1 MGTVQ
6 VDYNLPERFEL
17 EYIAEDGKPHR
28 PLMIH
33 RAPFG
38 SLERMIGL
46 LTEQYAGAFPLWLS
60 PVQIAILPISDRH
73 NDYAETLANRL
84 RGYDFEAPVENPLRV
99 EVDARRETLGK
110 KIREN
115 QLQKVPYMLIL
126 GDRDIEQGT
135 VGVRSREEGDLG
147 AMSVEAFLERIYGEL

>member
-17 EYIAEDGKPHR
+17 EYIGEDSKPHR
-28 PLMIH
+28 PIMIH

-46 LTEQYAGAFPLWLS
+46 ITEQYSGAFPFWMA
-60 PVQIAILPISDRH
+60 PVQITVLAIADRH
-73 NDYAETLANRL
+73 NDPAFNLAAKLRDTLFDSRN
-84 RGYDFEAPVENPLRV
+84 LRV
-99 EVDARRETLGK
+99 TVDDRRETLGK
-110 KIREN
+110 KIREA

-126 GDRDIEQGT
+126 GDKDLENGT

-147 AMSVEAFLERIYGEL
+147 AMSVEDFLGRLK

>member
-1 MGTVQ
+1 
-6 VDYNLPERFEL
+6 
-17 EYIAEDGKPHR
+17 
-28 PLMIH
+28 MIH

-60 PVQIAILPISDRH
+60 PVQVAILPIADRH
-73 NDYAETLANRL
+73 NEHAECLRL
-84 RGYDFEAPVENPLRV
+84 KLMDAGYRV
-99 EVDARRETLGK
+99 DVDDRRETLGK
-110 KIREN
+110 KIRES
-115 QLQKVPYMLIL
+115 QMQKVPYMLIL

-147 AMSVEAFLERIYGEL
+147 AMPLADFWKLLAS